1 MSFRYAGSVPLLRG
15 RAAVRSVLY
24 MATLTARQCNPV
36 IRTFGQQLD
45 AAGKPFKVIMVA
57 CMRKLL
63 VILNT
68 ILKNNSTWDANHQ
81 LNHG

>member
-1 MSFRYAGSVPLLRG
+1 MSFRYGGSVPLLGG

-24 MATLTARQCNPV
+24 MATLTARRCNPV
-36 IRTFGQQLD
+36 IRTFGQRLD
-45 AAGKPFKVIMVA
+45 AAGKPFKVVMVA

-68 ILKNNSTWDANHQ
+68 ILKNNSIWDANHQ